1 LELTRQAKRAF
12 YDLYHV
18 HRALAVN
25 QAHHAIVEEFEQA
38 ALRAMEA
45 GRAGK
50 GDVLQVQMERYALEL
65 RAIELDRARRTVE
78 ARINA
83 LLHRR
88 PRDPLPPPPE
98 HTAIAADGLNLDAL

>member
-1 LELTRQAKRAF
+1 
-12 YDLYHV
+12 
-18 HRALAVN
+18 
-25 QAHHAIVEEFEQA
+25 IVEEFEQA

-45 GRAGK
+45 GRVGK
-50 GDVLQVQMERYALEL
+50 GDVLQVQMERYGLEL

-98 HTAIAADGLNLDAL
+98 HTEIAADGLNLDALVAAAAEKRPELLALAHRIEAQKAARQLAR